1 MSSST
6 IGSRIKAIRES
17 AGVSEA
23 RLAEAVGVTQQTVS
37 RWESGHVELRVFQLM
52 KIASALRVDVAEIIC
67 PKPRRV
73 KP

>member
-1 MSSST
+1 MSST

-23 RLAEAVGVTQQTVS
+23 RLAEAVGVTQPTVS
-37 RWESGHVELRVFQLM
+37 RWERGHVALRVFQLV

-67 PKPRRV
+67 PKPKRAR
-73 KP
+73 P